1 MDLTL
6 SRESVWKTIRTYAI
20 ITFGIVAYSFGYTA
34 VIMPADIVSGGMGG
48 IALLVYHATGG
59 AAGGIPIGYS
69 FFVGNAILLTIAF
82 FIIGGKFG
90 AKTIYSIFVTSFTM
104 GLMAKFIP
112 PDMMGL
118 ANDKLL
124 SALLGGAITGS
135 AISFVLSQGGS
146 MGGTDIIAMI
156 VNKYRN
162 ISYGKVIMM
171 CDFVILG
178 SSIFIFKDISAII
191 YGYVSV
197 AAFGYS
203 VDAMMAGN
211 KQSSQVFVVS
221 KHYEQIAGRI
231 SDEMKRGVTL
241 LDGEGWYTKQQMK
254 MVMVVCRKNETQMV
268 FRIIKE
274 CDPGAFITVGSVM
287 GVYGLGFE
295 TLKK

>member
-1 MDLTL
+1 MELTL
-6 SRESVWKTIRTYAI
+6 SRDSARKAIKEYAI
-20 ITFGIVAYSFGYTA
+20 ITFGIMLYAFGYTA

-48 IALLVYHATGG
+48 IALLIYHATGG

-69 FFVGNAILLTIAF
+69 FFAGNAILLGIAF

-90 AKTIYSIFVTSFTM
+90 TKTIYSIFVTSFMM
-104 GLMAKFIP
+104 GLMARFLP
-112 PDMMGL
+112 PDMLGL
-118 ANDKLL
+118 GEDKLL
-124 SALLGGAITGS
+124 SALLGGAITGAS
-135 AISFVLSQGGS
+135 ISFVLSQGGS

-178 SSIFIFKDISAII
+178 SSIFIFRDISAII

-203 VDAMMAGN
+203 VDAMLAGN
-211 KQSSQVFVVS
+211 KQSSQIFVVS
-221 KHYEQIAGRI
+221 KHYERIAARI

-241 LDGEGWYTKQQMK
+241 LDGEGWYTKHQMK
-254 MVMVVCRKNETQMV
+254 MVMVVCRKNETQV
-268 FRIIKE
+268 LLRLVKE
-274 CDPGAFITVGSVM
+274 CDPDAFITVASVM

-295 TLKK
+295 MLKK